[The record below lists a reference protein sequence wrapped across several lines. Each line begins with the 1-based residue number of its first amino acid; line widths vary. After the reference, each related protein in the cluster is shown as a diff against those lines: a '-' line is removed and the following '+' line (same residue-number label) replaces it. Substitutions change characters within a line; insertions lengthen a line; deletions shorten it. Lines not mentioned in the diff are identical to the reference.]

1 MALTTRFEAALA
13 LAARLHAD
21 QVRKG
26 TRIPY
31 IAHLLSVAGIALDYG
46 ADEDEAIAALLH
58 DAVEDQGGTE
68 ILDRIRGRFGSGVA
82 EIVLACSDTTET
94 PKPPWCERK
103 QAYVAHIATASPSAR
118 LVSAA
123 DKLHNARSILA
134 EFDALEGEEWKRFTG
149 GRDGT
154 LWYYRALVDA
164 FRAADDGPGEPSRV
178 RLGALIDEL
187 DRVVSAIEER
197 AGVRGGDLR
206 RGDGQPRLP

>member
-13 LAARLHAD
+13 LAAWLHAD

-58 DAVEDQGGTE
+58 DAVEDQGGDE
-68 ILDRIRGRFGSGVA
+68 VLGRIRGRFGSGVA
-82 EIVLACSDTTET
+82 AIVLACSDTTET

-103 QAYVAHIATASPSAR
+103 KAYVAHIATASPSAR

-134 EFDALEGEEWKRFTG
+134 DFDALEAEDWKRFTG

-164 FRAADDGPGEPSRV
+164 FRAADEPGEPSRV
-178 RLGALIDEL
+178 RLGSLIDEL
-187 DRVVSAIEER
+187 DRVVAAVEER

-206 RGDGQPRLP
+206 PCDGQPRLP

>member
-13 LAARLHAD
+13 LAAFLHAD

-26 TRIPY
+26 TGIPY

-58 DAVEDQGGTE
+58 DAVEDQGGMET
-68 ILDRIRGRFGSGVA
+68 LGRIRSRFGSGVA

-94 PKPPWCERK
+94 PKPPWGDRK
-103 QAYVAHIATASPSAR
+103 KAYIAHIATASSSAR

-134 EFDALEGEEWKRFTG
+134 DFDALEAEGWKRFTG

-154 LWYYRALVDA
+154 LWYYRALVGA
-164 FRAADDGPGEPSRV
+164 FRSAHDGPDEASRV
-178 RLGALIDEL
+178 RSEALIDEL
-187 DRVVSAIEER
+187 DRVVAAIEER
-197 AGVRGGDLR
+197 ACVRGVALR
-206 RGDGQPRLP
+206 SCDE

>member
-13 LAARLHAD
+13 LAAWLHAD

-58 DAVEDQGGTE
+58 DAVEDQGGAE
-68 ILDRIRGRFGSGVA
+68 VLGRIRSRFGSGVA
-82 EIVLACSDTTET
+82 EIVLACSDTAET
-94 PKPPWCERK
+94 PKPRWCEREK
-103 QAYVAHIATASPSAR
+103 AYIAHIATASPSAR

-164 FRAADDGPGEPSRV
+164 FRAADDGPDESPRA
-178 RLGALIDEL
+178 RLGSLIDEL
-187 DRVVSAIEER
+187 DRVVAAVEER
-197 AGVRGGDLR
+197 AGVRGSDLR
-206 RGDGQPRLP
+206 PCDG